1 MQNCPRGF
9 HLAQKAPQTKEYLHK
24 FLLRCLRQ
32 HSLPRSH
39 KTTQRKLGM
48 DPCLQCCVTKKQSA
62 FPVLSTRGYSAAASP
77 CREMGPCGLTAALES
92 SLGTSDRLFLCSDC
106 GASCHVLFQMLTKT
120 RSRSIKRGGV
130 KRGSGSWISFKQS
143 DVLKTEECGQAFCAG
158 PVLPAHC
165 TERCL
170 GRRSV
175 LVAAVLCRI
184 WLLVELLCLPAA

>member
-1 MQNCPRGF
+1 
-9 HLAQKAPQTKEYLHK
+9 
-24 FLLRCLRQ
+24 
-32 HSLPRSH
+32 
-39 KTTQRKLGM
+39 M

-106 GASCHVLFQMLTKT
+106 GTSCHVLFQMLTKT

-143 DVLKTEECGQAFCAG
+143 DVLKTEERGQAFCAG